1 MRSLIELNE
10 LRDTIVEELKCMIE
24 NGKSEQR
31 ELNDEERASFDAKL
45 GELEALD
52 TEIREAK
59 EQQESITKKV
69 NQQTMEKKE
78 FNLLKAV
85 RNIANGNELSV
96 EERAF
101 VENGKIKLPTE
112 RRSAI
117 VAGANG
123 ATVEVEVKDMFAALR
138 DNSVLASAGARIYTG
153 LKGNVKVPV
162 LTGATA
168 SWEGETAAAPDGSA
182 AVTALNLSPKRLTCY
197 VDISNQALIQDSASL
212 QAAIENDLAMAV
224 VEKLQKTV
232 LGAEAGSATQPAG
245 LCNGKDATPITDFKG
260 IATLES
266 KVEEKNVGAIA
277 YIMSP
282 KAKAGIRSLTFPK
295 TTSLV
300 YAGGEVDGVPAYVSN
315 SVTAGQFIVGDFSN
329 VIIGV
334 WDVEITV
341 DTMSQQVNGAVRLVV
356 NGYYDAQYAHTD
368 AFEVGSL
375 S

>member
-31 ELNDEERASFDAKL
+31 ELNDEERSSFDAKL
-45 GELEALD
+45 GELKALD
-52 TEIREAK
+52 TEIREAR
-59 EQQESITKKV
+59 ENQESITKKF
-69 NQQTMEKKE
+69 NQVTMEKKE

-168 SWEGETAAAPDGSA
+168 SWEGETAAAPDGAA

-232 LGAEAGSATQPAG
+232 LGSEAGSATQPAG
-245 LCNGKDATPITDFKG
+245 LCKGKEATPITDFKG

-295 TTSLV
+295 PTSLV

-315 SVTAGQFIVGDFSN
+315 SVAQGQYIVGDFSN

-334 WDVEITV
+334 WDVEITL

>member
-1 MRSLIELNE
+1 
-10 LRDTIVEELKCMIE
+10 
-24 NGKSEQR
+24 
-31 ELNDEERASFDAKL
+31 
-45 GELEALD
+45 
-52 TEIREAK
+52 
-59 EQQESITKKV
+59 
-69 NQQTMEKKE
+69 MEKKE

-168 SWEGETAAAPDGSA
+168 SWEGETAAAKDGAA
-182 AVTALNLSPKRLTCY
+182 AVTSLNLSPKRLTCY

-232 LGAEAGSATQPAG
+232 LGAGEGSLTQPAG
-245 LCNGKDATPITDFKG
+245 ICHGKEATSITDFKG

-266 KVEEKNVGAIA
+266 KVEEKNVGAIS

-315 SVTAGQFIVGDFSN
+315 SVAQGQYIVGDFSN

>member
-10 LRDTIVEELKCMIE
+10 LRDTIVEELKNMIN

-31 ELNDEERASFDAKL
+31 ELNEEERASFDKKL
-45 GELEALD
+45 GELKALD
-52 TEIREAK
+52 NEIREAR
-59 EQQESITKKV
+59 ENQESITKKF
-69 NQQTMEKKE
+69 NQVTMEKKE

-168 SWEGETAAAPDGSA
+168 SWEGETAAANDGAA

-212 QAAIENDLAMAV
+212 QTAIENDLAMAV

-232 LGAEAGSATQPAG
+232 LGNGAGTLTQPAG
-245 LCNGKDATPITDFKG
+245 ICHGKEATTITDFKG

-282 KAKAGIRSLTFPK
+282 KAKASIRSLTFPK

-315 SVTAGQFIVGDFSN
+315 SVAQGQYIVGDFSN

>member
-31 ELNDEERASFDAKL
+31 ELNDEERSSFDAKL
-45 GELEALD
+45 GELKALD
-52 TEIREAK
+52 TEIREAR
-59 EQQESITKKV
+59 ENQESITKKF
-69 NQQTMEKKE
+69 NQVTMEKKE

-168 SWEGETAAAPDGSA
+168 SWEGETAAAPDGAA

-232 LGAEAGSATQPAG
+232 LGAGEGSLTQPAG
-245 LCNGKDATPITDFKG
+245 LCNGKEATSITDFKG

-282 KAKAGIRSLTFPK
+282 KAEAGIRSLTFPK

-315 SVTAGQFIVGDFSN
+315 SVAQGQYIVGDFSN

-368 AFEVGSL
+368 AFQVGSL

>member
-69 NQQTMEKKE
+69 NQQTMEKKK

-85 RNIANGNELSV
+85 RNIANVNELSV

-168 SWEGETAAAPDGSA
+168 SWEGETAAAPDGAA

-224 VEKLQKTV
+224 IEKLQKTV
-232 LGAEAGSATQPAG
+232 LGSEAGSATKPAG
-245 LCNGKDATPITDFKG
+245 LCYNKEATSITDFKG

-266 KVEEKNVGAIA
+266 KVE
-277 YIMSP
+277 
-282 KAKAGIRSLTFPK
+282 
-295 TTSLV
+295 
-300 YAGGEVDGVPAYVSN
+300 
-315 SVTAGQFIVGDFSN
+315 
-329 VIIGV
+329 
-334 WDVEITV
+334 
-341 DTMSQQVNGAVRLVV
+341 
-356 NGYYDAQYAHTD
+356 
-368 AFEVGSL
+368 
-375 S
+375 

>member
-31 ELNDEERASFDAKL
+31 ELNDEERSSFDAKL
-45 GELEALD
+45 GELKALD
-52 TEIREAK
+52 TEIREAR
-59 EQQESITKKV
+59 ENQESITKKF
-69 NQQTMEKKE
+69 NQVTMEKKE

-168 SWEGETAAAPDGSA
+168 SWEGETAAAPDGAA

-232 LGAEAGSATQPAG
+232 LGNGTGTLTQPAG
-245 LCNGKDATPITDFKG
+245 ICKGKEATQITDFKG

-282 KAKAGIRSLTFPK
+282 KAKAGIRSLTVPK

-315 SVTAGQFIVGDFSN
+315 SVAQGQYIVGDFSN

>member
-1 MRSLIELNE
+1 MK
-10 LRDTIVEELKCMIE
+10 TIQELK
-24 NGKSEQR
+24 
-31 ELNDEERASFDAKL
+31 EERAALLKRNNEIYAAVEKESRAISEAELAEINANVVKRMKLADEIADLTAEL
-45 GELEALD
+45 GESKPAHVTKRGVNYVKAIKDALVSN
-52 TEIREAK
+52 TR
-59 EQQESITKKV
+59 S
-69 NQQTMEKKE
+69 
-78 FNLLKAV
+78 F
-85 RNIANGNELSV
+85 ELGV
-96 EERAF
+96 EERAAATATNSGA
-101 VENGKIKLPTE
+101 VIPTDVYDIMDAV
-112 RRSAI
+112 RDAM
-117 VAGANG
+117 VLTTAGA
-123 ATVEVEVKDMFAALR
+123 TML
-138 DNSVLASAGARIYTG
+138 TG
-153 LKGNVKVPV
+153 LKGALKLPKLGAAQAQWAEENGEATDGGAAI
-162 LTGATA
+162 TG
-168 SWEGETAAAPDGSA
+168 
-182 AVTALNLSPKRLTCY
+182 VTMSPKRLTCY

-232 LGAEAGSATQPAG
+232 LGSEAGSATKPAG
-245 LCNGKDATPITDFKG
+245 LCNGKEATPITDFKG

-295 TTSLV
+295 TTSLI

-315 SVTAGQFIVGDFSN
+315 SVAPGQYIVGDFSN

>member
-10 LRDTIVEELKCMIE
+10 LRDAIVEELKNMIN

-31 ELNDEERASFDAKL
+31 ELNEEERASFDAKL
-45 GELEALD
+45 VELKALD

-153 LKGNVKVPV
+153 LREM
-162 LTGATA
+162 L
-168 SWEGETAAAPDGSA
+168 
-182 AVTALNLSPKRLTCY
+182 RC
-197 VDISNQALIQDSASL
+197 
-212 QAAIENDLAMAV
+212 
-224 VEKLQKTV
+224 
-232 LGAEAGSATQPAG
+232 
-245 LCNGKDATPITDFKG
+245 
-260 IATLES
+260 
-266 KVEEKNVGAIA
+266 
-277 YIMSP
+277 
-282 KAKAGIRSLTFPK
+282 
-295 TTSLV
+295 
-300 YAGGEVDGVPAYVSN
+300 
-315 SVTAGQFIVGDFSN
+315 QF
-329 VIIGV
+329 
-334 WDVEITV
+334 
-341 DTMSQQVNGAVRLVV
+341 
-356 NGYYDAQYAHTD
+356 
-368 AFEVGSL
+368 
-375 S
+375 

>member
-31 ELNDEERASFDAKL
+31 ELNDEERSSFDEKL
-45 GELEALD
+45 GELKALD
-52 TEIREAK
+52 TEIREAR
-59 EQQESITKKV
+59 ENQESITKKF
-69 NQQTMEKKE
+69 NQVTMEKKE

-168 SWEGETAAAPDGSA
+168 SWEGETAAAPDGAA

-197 VDISNQALIQDSASL
+197 VDISNQALIQDSATL

-232 LGAEAGSATQPAG
+232 LGAGEGSLTQPAG
-245 LCNGKDATPITDFKG
+245 LCNGKVATPITDFKG

-266 KVEEKNVGAIA
+266 KV
-277 YIMSP
+277 
-282 KAKAGIRSLTFPK
+282 
-295 TTSLV
+295 
-300 YAGGEVDGVPAYVSN
+300 
-315 SVTAGQFIVGDFSN
+315 
-329 VIIGV
+329 
-334 WDVEITV
+334 
-341 DTMSQQVNGAVRLVV
+341 
-356 NGYYDAQYAHTD
+356 
-368 AFEVGSL
+368 
-375 S
+375 

>member
-10 LRDTIVEELKCMIE
+10 LRDTIVEELKNMIN

-31 ELNDEERASFDAKL
+31 ELNEEERASFDAKL
-45 GELEALD
+45 GELKALD

-168 SWEGETAAAPDGSA
+168 SWEGETAAAPDGAA

-212 QAAIENDLAMAV
+212 QTAIENDLAMAV

-232 LGAEAGSATQPAG
+232 LGNGAGTLTQPAG
-245 LCNGKDATPITDFKG
+245 LCNGKEATTITDFKG
-260 IATLES
+260 VATLES

-282 KAKAGIRSLTFPK
+282 KAKASIRSLTFPK

-315 SVTAGQFIVGDFSN
+315 SVAQGQYIVGDFSN

>member
-10 LRDTIVEELKCMIE
+10 LRDAIVEELKNMIN

-31 ELNDEERASFDAKL
+31 ELNEEERASFDDKL
-45 GELEALD
+45 GELKALD

-59 EQQESITKKV
+59 ENQESITKNF

-168 SWEGETAAAPDGSA
+168 SWEGETATAPDGAA

-232 LGAEAGSATQPAG
+232 LGSEAGSATKPAG
-245 LCNGKDATPITDFKG
+245 ICYNKEATSITDFKG

-282 KAKAGIRSLTFPK
+282 KAIAGIRTLTFPK

-315 SVTAGQFIVGDFSN
+315 SVAQGQYIVGDFSN